1 MVSNLFSIED
11 KVVIITG
18 AGRGIGREIAL
29 GMIRQGAIVYSI
41 DLTFLERA
49 KEDLE
54 GHIINLECDITIPG
68 QFEKICRKI
77 YQKHKRIDVLVNNA
91 GVTYTHRG
99 SRAYPQKDWH
109 KTITVNLTAAFI
121 CSQAVFQYMS
131 KNRQGSIINITSL
144 NAERGFPNNPA
155 YVASK
160 GGLKMLGKALARDW
174 GRYNIRVNNLGPG
187 YIRTA
192 MTKKSY
198 QNVLTRS
205 IREANIML
213 GRWGSVNDLI
223 GPCIFLAS
231 ESSAYI
237 TGQDI
242 YVDGGWL
249 ANGLPDIAHSDLQKK
264 RLLR

>member
-1 MVSNLFSIED
+1 MLTDIFSIKG

-29 GMIRQGAIVYSI
+29 GIAKRQAIVYGL
-41 DLTFLERA
+41 DLAFSE
-49 KEDLE
+49 KPKN
-54 GHIINLECDITIPG
+54 NLRNYLFALPCDITIPE
-68 QFEKICRKI
+68 QFEEICHRI
-77 YQKHKRIDVLVNNA
+77 YKKHRRIDVLINNA
-91 GVTYTHRG
+91 GVTLPKNDADLY
-99 SRAYPQKDWH
+99 SLPDWDT
-109 KTITVNLTAAFI
+109 TIKVNLTSAFI
-121 CSQAVFQYMS
+121 CSQTVCQYMK
-131 KNRQGSIINITSL
+131 KNKQGSIINITSL

-174 GRYNIRVNNLGPG
+174 GVYNIRVNNLGPG

-192 MTKKSY
+192 MTKDSY
-198 QNVLTRS
+198 QNTSLRKA
-205 IREANIML
+205 REANTIL
-213 GRWGSVNDLI
+213 GRWGDVRDLL

-231 ESSAYI
+231 EASAYI

-249 ANGLPDIAHSDLQKK
+249 ANGLPKATGSFSNK
-264 RLLR
+264 RGR

>member
-1 MVSNLFSIED
+1 MHADLFSIKG

-29 GMIRQGAIVYSI
+29 GMVQQHAWIYSV
-41 DLTFLERA
+41 DLAFPANIKKNLKNR
-49 KEDLE
+49 L
-54 GHIINLECDITIPG
+54 INLQCDITNPD
-68 QFEKICRKI
+68 QFEKICQRI
-77 YQKHKRIDVLVNNA
+77 YKRHKKIDVLVNNA
-91 GVTYTHRG
+91 GVTYVKKG
-99 SRAYPQKDWH
+99 GGAYPQEDWD
-109 KTITVNLTAAFI
+109 KTINVNLTAAFI
-121 CSQAVFQYMS
+121 CSQIVFQYML

-174 GRYNIRVNNLGPG
+174 GVYNIRVNNLGPG

-192 MTKKSY
+192 MAENSY
-198 QNVLTRS
+198 QNVKTRKA
-205 IREANIML
+205 REINTML
-213 GRWGSVNDLI
+213 GRWGSVHDLI

-231 ESSAYI
+231 EASAYI
-237 TGQDI
+237 TGHDN

-249 ANGLPDIAHSDLQKK
+249 ANGLPSITHPGPLRK
-264 RLLR
+264 RLQR